1 MNQLNQHQP
10 DQVPQT
16 PVNRKLTKQ
25 ERQALKKKR
34 DRNLKILYTERQET
48 DSKIIPFT
56 QASNSKC
63 SYKTVAAQQKHYET
77 ITSAELQVIRQLLP
91 KLLREFAAIKDPRD
105 TKRITHSI
113 TVVMVFGLFTFL
125 FRLSSRRQMNK
136 KLTAPAITETLRKF
150 FPEIDTIP
158 HADTVARVLASL
170 DYEANELQQIMTRM
184 IKQLI
189 RNKKF
194 KKWLI
199 KGRIPI
205 SIDGTQKHVREGEL
219 QEKGWLVRKVGKG
232 QESQQYVYVLE
243 ANLTFKNG
251 LTIPFMT
258 EFCELDDDA
267 FHDRESRQD
276 CEIKA
281 FMRLTDKMKK
291 ACPKL
296 KVLLILDHLYATQ
309 SVLAQLSRHHWD
321 YFIKL
326 PAKLTRLTAILND
339 TRETA
344 EAIPDQQYYRERD
357 QKFYWVNFCEYDD
370 HVIHLVGCREVW
382 KAVALEN
389 SEIEHKYSDHRW
401 ISSIPLDINNVHELC
416 NLTARKRA
424 LIEDS
429 MNTEKHRGYRYERV
443 LSYDWNAMRGFHLL
457 MRLAHAMN
465 AIAQFTKALKK
476 QMKTLGISNTFDI
489 IFSALS
495 NLWLSDEWIKKECQR
510 APQIRFDFS

>member
-1 MNQLNQHQP
+1 MNQLKQHQ
-10 DQVPQT
+10 DDKAPQT
-16 PVNRKLTKQ
+16 FINRKLTKK

-34 DRNLKILYTERQET
+34 DTNLKVLYNEKQATG
-48 DSKIIPFT
+48 SKITPFT

-63 SYKTVAAQQKHYET
+63 SYETVAAQQAHYET
-77 ITSAELQVIRQLLP
+77 ITSAQLKAMRQLLP
-91 KLLREFAAIKDPRD
+91 KLLREFAAIKDPRN
-105 TKRITHSI
+105 TKRIKHSM
-113 TVVMVFGLFTFL
+113 TVIMVFGLFTFL

-158 HADTVARVLASL
+158 HADTVARVLGAL
-170 DYEANELQQIMTRM
+170 DYDANELQQIMTRL

-199 KGRIPI
+199 KGRLPI
-205 SIDGTQKHVREGEL
+205 SIDGTQKHVREGQL
-219 QEKGWLVRKVGKG
+219 QEQGWLVRKVGKG
-232 QESQQYVYVLE
+232 QDEQQYVYVLE

-258 EFCELDDDA
+258 EFCELDDEA
-267 FHDRESRQD
+267 FHDSESRQD

-291 ACPKL
+291 DFPRL
-296 KVLLILDHLYATQ
+296 KMLIILDHLYAAK
-309 SVLAQLSRHHWD
+309 SVLAQLSLHHWD
-321 YFIKL
+321 YLIKL
-326 PAKLTRLTAILND
+326 PAKLTQLTEILD
-339 TRETA
+339 DARERA
-344 EAIPDQQYYRERD
+344 EAIPNQQYYRERD
-357 QKFYWVNFCEYDD
+357 QKFYWVNSCEYDG

-382 KAVALEN
+382 KEVGVEN

-401 ISSIPLDINNVHELC
+401 ISSLSVDINNVHELC
-416 NLTARKRA
+416 NLAARKRA

-443 LSYDWNAMRGFHLL
+443 LSYDWNAMKGFHLL

-476 QMKTLGISNTFDI
+476 HMKTLGIGNTFDI

-495 NLWLSDEWIKKECQR
+495 NLWLSDKWIEKERQR